1 MITIPLPSMPTLRL
15 PKLNFR
21 FYETR
26 FAIELWATQQRG
38 SMAARSIKWHYK
50 RLCRARATLNECAK
64 HEIDMFGGLPAEE
77 EQADYEAERK
87 NFIRIIEEV
96 TL

>member
-1 MITIPLPSMPTLRL
+1 MITLKLPNIPTLKL
-15 PKLNFR
+15 PKLSDTYLDAR
-21 FYETR
+21 FK
-26 FAIELWATQQRG
+26 IELWATQQRG

-50 RLCRARATLNECAK
+50 RLCRARATLNECAR